1 MRKLIMLD
9 SNLVLNN
16 FLKRFYF
23 YVYMCECLAV
33 YVCTVCMTGA
43 SGGQMRTLDP
53 LELELWKVVSPQ
65 VGAWYS
71 A

>member
-33 YVCTVCMTGA
+33 YVCTMCMTGA
-43 SGGQMRTLDP
+43 
-53 LELELWKVVSPQ
+53 
-65 VGAWYS
+65 
-71 A
+71 